1 MSASGKTGQGHGHHH
16 GYETIQGKF
25 LISILL
31 NVGITVAELVGGI
44 LANSLALISDAL
56 HNFSDVLA
64 LVMSYFGER
73 VKEKPKTPTMTYG
86 YKRLETLIALINAL
100 SLSAISIYILVEAM
114 ERWKN
119 PQPVAWV
126 EVLGVGMIALAGN
139 VISVL
144 ILRPEKEKNLN
155 VKSAFL
161 HLFYD
166 AISAVGVMASAL
178 IIAWTG
184 WYPVDLVISVGISL
198 LIVAGSFDLLKGIYN
213 ILMEGV
219 PRGMD
224 MGEICHFIQSLQDIQ
239 QVHHVHIWSISTD
252 RLALSAHIVIEKSN
266 VTDLDQILKHTT
278 RALKEQYNLD
288 HVTLQPE
295 LQYCADPETA
305 SADESTHDH
314 EKTGSH

>member
-1 MSASGKTGQGHGHHH
+1 MAESGHTGHGHGHHH
-16 GYETIQGKF
+16 SYSTIQGKF

-31 NVGITVAELVGGI
+31 NVVITVAELVGGI

-73 VKEKPKTPTMTYG
+73 VKDKPKTPTMTYG

-100 SLSAISIYILVEAM
+100 SLGAIAIYILIEAM
-114 ERWKN
+114 ERWQD
-119 PQPVAWV
+119 PQPVEWP
-126 EVLGVGMIALAGN
+126 EVLGVGMIALVGN

-166 AISAVGVMASAL
+166 AISAVGVMVSAL

-198 LIVAGSFDLLKGIYN
+198 LIVVGSFDLLKGIYT

-224 MGEICHFIQSLQDIQ
+224 MAEICKFIQSLHDVQ
-239 QVHHVHIWSISTD
+239 QVHHVHVWCISTD
-252 RLALSAHIVIEKSN
+252 RLALSAHIVIDNSRVNE
-266 VTDLDQILKHTT
+266 LDQILERTT
-278 RALKEQYNLD
+278 RALKGQYNLD
-288 HVTLQPE
+288 HITLQPE
-295 LQYCADPETA
+295 LQTCADPETPA
-305 SADESTHDH
+305 
-314 EKTGSH
+314 EK